1 MLVAV
6 IGIAL
11 FVITSG
17 GNSIDHK
24 SPSEVVVAAYM
35 AANEGKYSEVEKY
48 MSSDAI
54 SAIKNL
60 GALAGG
66 MKGIWDK
73 TTHSGTIRK
82 IEIPKQ
88 EVRGEEATVYFRILF
103 KDGKTEDGDEPLIK
117 EGGQWK
123 ITIS

>member
-1 MLVAV
+1 
-6 IGIAL
+6 
-11 FVITSG
+11 
-17 GNSIDHK
+17 
-24 SPSEVVVAAYM
+24 M

-73 TTHSGTIRK
+73 TTHNGTIRK